1 MFTKSK
7 LGGVLK
13 KKNFFALW
21 IGQVI
26 SQFGD
31 RLAQMGLVGIYL
43 SETQSIS
50 VSSSVPVM
58 RNLFFFSTLPIL
70 IFSPVAGVYVDR
82 WSRRNTLII
91 SDFLRAGLVLFI
103 PFFRLYTKNINYIY
117 LVIFFIFLVTCF
129 FTPAKSAIIPNLV
142 SKDEL
147 LAANSLSNI
156 TRMLA
161 MIGGVALGG
170 LIVARMGVNMSFII
184 DSVSFGISGLAV
196 GFIKIKENNIV
207 KNTQIHL
214 FKKISQDL
222 IDGLRFIKKKA
233 EILSVAISLLV
244 LMGAGGLSYVLIT
257 VMITKELGLGTIG
270 LGIAASA
277 LGLGMIGGSLIYGQ
291 FGSKLSKNTV
301 ILFGAMMAGVCA
313 LLFGRVRTVIYI
325 GMGIFLIGFI
335 AAVIMVAATTLTQEI
350 TPDPL
355 RGRIFSSLEVIINS
369 SFLFFVWIAGVLGS
383 RYPISSVFQ
392 GIGISLL
399 VYSSLMFILRGIK
412 RGV

>member
-21 IGQVI
+21 IGQII

-43 SETQSIS
+43 SETQGIS

-82 WSRRNTLII
+82 WSRRNILII

-170 LIVARMGVNMSFII
+170 LVVARIGVNMSFII

-233 EILSVAISLLV
+233 EILSAAISLLV

-301 ILFGAMMAGVCA
+301 ILFGAMMAGICA
-313 LLFGRVRTVIYI
+313 LLLGGVRTVIYI
-325 GMGIFLIGFI
+325 GVGIFLIGFI

-383 RYPISSVFQ
+383 RYPISSIFQ

>member
-43 SETQSIS
+43 SETQGIS

-196 GFIKIKENNIV
+196 GFIKIRENNIV

-214 FKKISQDL
+214 FKKIIQDL
-222 IDGLRFIKKKA
+222 IDGLRFIKRKA

-257 VMITKELGLGTIG
+257 VMITKDLGLGTIG

-301 ILFGAMMAGVCA
+301 ILFGAMMAGACA
-313 LLFGRVRTVIYI
+313 LLFGRVRAIIYI
-325 GMGIFLIGFI
+325 GVGVFLIGFI

-383 RYPISSVFQ
+383 RYPISSIFQ

>member
-1 MFTKSK
+1 M
-7 LGGVLK
+7 
-13 KKNFFALW
+13 
-21 IGQVI
+21 
-26 SQFGD
+26 
-31 RLAQMGLVGIYL
+31 
-43 SETQSIS
+43 
-50 VSSSVPVM
+50 
-58 RNLFFFSTLPIL
+58 
-70 IFSPVAGVYVDR
+70 
-82 WSRRNTLII
+82 
-91 SDFLRAGLVLFI
+91 
-103 PFFRLYTKNINYIY
+103 
-117 LVIFFIFLVTCF
+117 
-129 FTPAKSAIIPNLV
+129 
-142 SKDEL
+142 
-147 LAANSLSNI
+147 
-156 TRMLA
+156 
-161 MIGGVALGG
+161 
-170 LIVARMGVNMSFII
+170 
-184 DSVSFGISGLAV
+184 
-196 GFIKIKENNIV
+196 
-207 KNTQIHL
+207 
-214 FKKISQDL
+214 
-222 IDGLRFIKKKA
+222 
-233 EILSVAISLLV
+233 LV

-313 LLFGRVRTVIYI
+313 LLLGGVRTVIYI
-325 GMGIFLIGFI
+325 GVGIFLIGFI

-383 RYPISSVFQ
+383 RYPISSIFQ